1 MTNYAVTFY
10 STPAA
15 AETAIEA
22 LATTATHKLIPYVDG
37 NKPKFM
43 LIVPAPNKTA

>member
-22 LATTATHKLIPYVDG
+22 LETTASFEVIPYRVG
-37 NKPKFM
+37 CTPMFV
-43 LIVPAPNKTA
+43 LVTPASATPS